1 MLRDL
6 NFCPSEP
13 PELLELHEFSISPT
27 LRASCSF
34 PQQKKYTPET
44 EKMEPKNHCQLN
56 FGTSSSKLF
65 FCGFHVSAQGELGPR
80 WWFGILESPPNDS
93 EDSKSLG
100 VFPASNPKTT
110 FCPKPTKSTNLVDF
124 QLLKNPW
131 VFPIWLPDVF
141 QKVEDLTF
149 PRVERAH
156 TTVFL
161 HFLGSMA
168 SRQSCVRPKPPVVW
182 APWICSGALEGFGWM
197 VGDGGRFW
205 RVLEGVGFSP
215 RRMKT

>member
-13 PELLELHEFSISPT
+13 PELLELHQFSISPT
-27 LRASCSF
+27 LRASFSF
-34 PQQKKYTPET
+34 PQQKSTPL
-44 EKMEPKNHCQLN
+44 KRKRWNPKITVNWFSEHHLPH
-56 FGTSSSKLF
+56 FF
-65 FCGFHVSAQGELGPR
+65 FCGFHVSAKGELGPQVV
-80 WWFGILESPPNDS
+80 WNPGIPSKWFVGLE
-93 EDSKSLG
+93 SLG
-100 VFPASNPKTT
+100 VFSASNPKTT
-110 FCPKPTKSTNLVDF
+110 FRPKPTKSTNLVDF

-161 HFLGSMA
+161 HFLGSVA

-182 APWICSGALEGFGWM
+182 APWICSGAQTRSVGWM
-197 VGDGGRFW
+197 DGGRLAGF
-205 RVLEGVGFSP
+205 RGGFSP